1 MMRDTDIQNFTEED
15 IERAVSTMKAG
26 GIILYPTDTVWGI
39 GCDATNKE
47 AVAKIYLLK
56 QRSDSKALITLL
68 NKVEFIERYAD
79 IPEVAYQ
86 LLEVAVEPVTIVYD
100 GARGVA
106 NNLIADDGS
115 IAIRVTHE
123 QISSELCRRL
133 RRPVVSTSANISGT
147 PTPRNFKEIDMAI
160 IEGVDYAMKSR
171 RDDMSTP
178 KSSTILRLR
187 PNGEV
192 TILRK

>member
-1 MMRDTDIQNFTEED
+1 MMRDTDIQNFTKDD

-68 NKVEFIERYAD
+68 NRVDFLERYAD

-86 LLEVAVEPVTIVYD
+86 LLEVAVEPITIVYD

-147 PTPRNFKEIDMAI
+147 PTPRNFKEIDMGI